1 MESRDIKRVDMI
13 DATTDFC
20 DSNTASTSGIT
31 NFALRLADV
40 KVKRVLIDGMNQLGG
55 GSTKGVTIDVGVL
68 RGLMTSKAFKCAN
81 ATLGFANF
89 TNNNTLRMLVKY
101 TKRQLDKLPKENVD
115 DVCQQI
121 HDATSANIAGATPY
135 GIVASDVTDLQAAID
150 LYRTRNGDSR
160 QAVISRSQANN
171 QAHIMIR
178 EVITELLEGQLDVMV
193 NTVEETQAMF
203 WSGYFQARKIIDPGA
218 FSTVLKLLVLNKA
231 NNEPIKNVKC
241 YKDAGAAFKKSSNL
255 GFVTY
260 KDIDE
265 GPSSFVLKHKK
276 FEDLAIPLVMISHGK
291 KHDLTVKMKPII
303 PDGGEGNTV
312 VKEGN
317 LLTLVAFNVN
327 TDDITPHDDSTM
339 DIEALTGTF
348 RVYAGAT
355 PTELPGAVFL
365 DVIPGTPFHALL
377 ADFATL
383 IGLGDAKP
391 FLMIQYIGPGTGH
404 WKMTFGDV

>member
-1 MESRDIKRVDMI
+1 MDSKDVKRVDMI

-20 DSNTASTSGIT
+20 DLNTTSTSGIT
-31 NFALRLADV
+31 NFALRLAEV
-40 KVKRVLIDGMNQLGG
+40 KAKRLLIDGMNQLGG

-89 TNNNTLRMLVKY
+89 TNNNTLRTLVKF

-150 LYRTRNGDSR
+150 LYRTRNGDTR
-160 QAVISRSQANN
+160 QAIISRSQANN

-193 NTVEETQAMF
+193 NTVAETQAMF
-203 WSGYFQARKIIDPGA
+203 WRGYFQARLIIDPGV

-231 NNEPIKNVKC
+231 NNEPILGAKC
-241 YKDAGAAFKKSSNL
+241 YKDGSATFKKSSNL

-260 KDIDE
+260 KDIVE

-291 KHDLTVKMKPII
+291 KHELTVKMKPITN
-303 PDGGEGNTV
+303 GGGNDIVREGT
-312 VKEGN
+312 
-317 LLTLVAFNVN
+317 LAQLVAFNVN
-327 TDDITPHDDSTM
+327 TDDVTPNDESTFDM
-339 DIEALTGTF
+339 EVTTGIF

-355 PTELPGAVFL
+355 NTELPGAVFL
-365 DVIPGTPFHALL
+365 DVVPGTPYHALL
-377 ADFATL
+377 SDFADL

-391 FLMIQYIGPGTGH
+391 FLMIQYLGPVSGH
-404 WKMTFGDV
+404 YKITFGNV